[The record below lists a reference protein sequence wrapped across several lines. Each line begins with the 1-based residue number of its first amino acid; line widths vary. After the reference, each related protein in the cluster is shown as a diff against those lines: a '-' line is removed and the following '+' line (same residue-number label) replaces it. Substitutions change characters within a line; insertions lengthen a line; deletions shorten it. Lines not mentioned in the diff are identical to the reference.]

1 MGSRL
6 LGSLVLGASAALS
19 AACLDIAP
27 TEPDPGQGGSGG
39 GNVGGAA
46 GWPGSGG
53 NSGLG
58 GSAGA
63 GGTSAGGTSAGGTS
77 AGGTSA
83 GGTGAGGTAAS
94 GGGAGFAVKAVAFDG
109 VQDWLENAT
118 AFQGVAD
125 TKTVTGSLWF
135 KRVGLGKTQCLG
147 PEAAGSGSPNQLEFS
162 SNDSF
167 RVVWRKAGGGLACDL
182 STTAITDTTSWH
194 HVAFSVDLS
203 SVAKKHL
210 YLDGASSIST
220 AYYADTMLD
229 NTGSQWGLF
238 ADNGGDQKYQ
248 GEVAELWLA
257 MGTYVDLSQP
267 ANLEKFRSAAGK
279 PVDLG
284 PSGAT
289 PTGLP
294 PTIYLSSRPGEAP
307 SQFAKNRGTGG
318 GFWVH
323 GALATA
329 ATSPSD

>member
-6 LGSLVLGASAALS
+6 VCSLVLGAAAALS

-27 TEPDPGQGGSGG
+27 TEPDPGQGGSSGS
-39 GNVGGAA
+39 NVGGAA
-46 GWPGSGG
+46 GWPGPGG
-53 NSGLG
+53 NG
-58 GSAGA
+58 GFGGGAGA
-63 GGTSAGGTSAGGTS
+63 GGTSAGGSSAGGTS
-77 AGGTSA
+77 AGGA
-83 GGTGAGGTAAS
+83 GAGGTAAGG
-94 GGGAGFAVKAVAFDG
+94 GGGAWGFAVKGVAFDG

-167 RVVWRKAGGGLACDL
+167 RVVWRKAGGGVACDL
-182 STTAITDTTSWH
+182 STTAVTDTTSWH

-203 SVAKKHL
+203 SSTKKHL
-210 YLDGASSIST
+210 YLDGAASIST
-220 AYYADTMLD
+220 AYWADTLLD

-238 ADNGGDQKYQ
+238 ADNGGDLKYQ

-257 MGTYVDLSQP
+257 MGTYLDLSQA
-267 ANLEKFRSAAGK
+267 ANLQKFRSAAGK